1 MKDYTTEGLPPL
13 SILLLQCTHAVLIQD
28 KRMQILNKLSCS
40 YLSHH
45 GPPAF
50 SHKVYDLH
58 QTKLILSVLQIC
70 MYYIFRR
77 IICYSAQFNG
87 INVHSLQTQFY

>member
-1 MKDYTTEGLPPL
+1 M
-13 SILLLQCTHAVLIQD
+13 VLYHFGI
-28 KRMQILNKLSCS
+28 
-40 YLSHH
+40 
-45 GPPAF
+45 
-50 SHKVYDLH
+50 KVDDVQ
-58 QTKLILSVLQIC
+58 QTKLILCVLQIC